1 MKSQSAR
8 EALAS
13 GFGGER
19 YAAYLDA
26 TAERLRDFY
35 LARGDA
41 ESAER
46 MMTRSLGEALA
57 GNDGD

>member
-13 GFGGER
+13 GFGGIG
-19 YAAYLDA
+19 YATYLDES
-26 TAERLRDFY
+26 AERMRDYF
-35 LARGDA
+35 LTRGDA
-41 ESAER
+41 VSAER

>member
-1 MKSQSAR
+1 MNSQSAR
-8 EALAS
+8 QALAS

-19 YAAYLDA
+19 YAAYLDE
-26 TAERLRDFY
+26 TAERMRDYY
-35 LARGDA
+35 LARGDTV
-41 ESAER
+41 SAER